1 MSVNMCPSDGLQSFP
16 VDVGFA
22 LTKLSY
28 TDATNEP
35 LNIQFQ
41 WGKRTNP
48 PAFSSAESGII
59 DHVENDIGTTITYN
73 NQLFNLGSVQL
84 TSPTHN
90 RWIIPSESSPTKAS
104 NLEDIIFTYEIDTFA
119 KSNDTDPKYLI
130 LVNPILRSND
140 PVEDPQYFTN
150 FGNEA
155 GTPVSLEGLFPYVSG
170 NNYVYYTTCVPG
182 NTLQSHYKNI
192 LVLLNTSGMPVS
204 DSLMVKIK
212 QIYNKASR
220 DNYPMYI
227 PLGNFSVKSSVIS
240 KVTGLTTM
248 EGFQSTLGT
257 VTTPTSGSPR
267 STTSGSPQS
276 TTSGPTTRA
285 SGSPAPSMGLQ
296 SYNAMKCV
304 PFDPERNLTKDGAI
318 VIDTTKGIPFTLDP
332 DTSANTMRNVLG
344 ALTNADGSLRYPNAD
359 GLSDEEAKAKYL
371 QILPDNAR
379 NIRKNKFSMEHK
391 GTIPFTS
398 VENTLI
404 AFCAIVMLI
413 IIILL
418 GINFMGKIKGS
429 TDWLSNIW
437 PLIEFFVFNI
447 GLFVG
452 GFFVGYF
459 TLPASCP

>member
-1 MSVNMCPSDGLQSFP
+1 MAVNACPSDGLQSFP

-28 TDATNEP
+28 QDANNQP
-35 LNIQFQ
+35 LNIQFH
-41 WGKRTNP
+41 WGTRTNAP
-48 PAFSSAESGII
+48 VFSSAESGII

-73 NQLFNLGSVQL
+73 NKLYNLGSLQF

-90 RWIIPSESSPTKAS
+90 RWIIPPESGPTKAD
-104 NLEDIIFTYEIDTFA
+104 NQEDIIFTYEIDTFA

-130 LVNPILRSND
+130 LVNPILRSNNL
-140 PVEDPQYFTN
+140 VKDPQYLIN
-150 FGNEA
+150 LGNRNA
-155 GTPVSLEGLFPYVSG
+155 SPVTLEGLFPYTTG

-182 NTLQSHYKNI
+182 NTLQSHYKNV

-204 DSLMVKIK
+204 TDLMVKIK
-212 QIYNKASR
+212 QIYNSASR
-220 DNYPMYI
+220 DKYPMYI
-227 PLGNFSVKSSVIS
+227 PLANFSVKSSVIS

-257 VTTPTSGSPR
+257 LTNPISIQGSAQGLDQGLDQGSAQGSAQA
-267 STTSGSPQS
+267 ST
-276 TTSGPTTRA
+276 
-285 SGSPAPSMGLQ
+285 GLQ

-318 VIDTTKGIPFTLDP
+318 VIDTTKGVPFTLDP
-332 DTSANTMRNVLG
+332 DTNPNTMRNVLA
-344 ALTNADGSLRYPNAD
+344 ALTNPNGSPRFPNAA
-359 GLSDEEAKAKYL
+359 GLSDEEARKLYL
-371 QILPDNAR
+371 QILPDTAR
-379 NIRKNKFSMEHK
+379 NIRKNKFSLEHK

-398 VENTLI
+398 VESTLI
-404 AFCAIVMLI
+404 TFCAIVILI

-418 GINFMGKIKGS
+418 VINFMGKIKGNQS
-429 TDWLSNIW
+429 SVSSAWERVW
-437 PLIEFFVFNI
+437 PFIEFFVFNI
-447 GLFVG
+447 GLFIG